1 MKLKR
6 PSGANEYD
14 QLADIDGEGLVSLD
28 ATVVGGVIML
38 INVSHRMGRHS
49 HSLRRIRILLQALTL
64 TLNPSI

>member
-28 ATVVGGVIML
+28 ATIGGVIML

-49 HSLRRIRILLQALTL
+49 HSLRQIRILLQALTL